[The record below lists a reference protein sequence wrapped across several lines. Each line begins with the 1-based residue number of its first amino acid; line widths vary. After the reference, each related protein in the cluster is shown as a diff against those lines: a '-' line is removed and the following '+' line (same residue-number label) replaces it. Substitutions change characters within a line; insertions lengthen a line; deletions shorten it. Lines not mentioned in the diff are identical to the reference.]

1 MKSKCKCVL
10 FGLGHVF
17 LFCFSLHNLVTQL
30 LYFPSALLGSH
41 AHSCLQDKLDPRG
54 RHSEW
59 HGFQLFSSLIQFS
72 LRLY

>member
-1 MKSKCKCVL
+1 MFSSSI
-10 FGLGHVF
+10 F
-17 LFCFSLHNLVTQL
+17 LYITL
-30 LYFPSALLGSH
+30 LLSFFIFPSTLLGSH

-54 RHSEW
+54 RRSEW